1 MIVFLSSIY
10 FFLGAVYLLIPSI
23 ALELGRPKDL
33 LKGGLFFLLAIF
45 LTIKKESFNN
55 SELFILVLNNF
66 ICFIFIVEINL
77 VRWNNLLDKEKNS
90 FKKFSLIKKKLLLFL
105 DALNLGFKNLTLKSL
120 KASVFNENVERRT
133 WVRSEKANPSQ
144 NLNLVA
150 KDSRITNPSR
160 EDIIVD
166 EK

>member
-1 MIVFLSSIY
+1 
-10 FFLGAVYLLIPSI
+10 
-23 ALELGRPKDL
+23 
-33 LKGGLFFLLAIF
+33 
-45 LTIKKESFNN
+45 
-55 SELFILVLNNF
+55 
-66 ICFIFIVEINL
+66 
-77 VRWNNLLDKEKNS
+77 
-90 FKKFSLIKKKLLLFL
+90 
-105 DALNLGFKNLTLKSL
+105 GFKNLTLKSL
-120 KASVFNENVERRT
+120 KASVFNKNAEKRI